1 MVEKLAVVYQSMVEL
16 LAKCMGLVERFVV
29 GKFVVGR
36 FVVAA

>member
-1 MVEKLAVVYQSMVEL
+1 MVGKLVGGFLSMVEL
-16 LAKCMGLVERFVV
+16 LAKCIDLVERFVV